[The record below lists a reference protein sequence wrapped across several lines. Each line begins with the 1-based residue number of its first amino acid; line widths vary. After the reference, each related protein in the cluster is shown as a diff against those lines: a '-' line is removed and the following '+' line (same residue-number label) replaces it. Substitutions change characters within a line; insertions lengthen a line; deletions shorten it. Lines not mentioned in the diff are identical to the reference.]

1 MKTILILIACTAT
14 ANAFCGFFVSGADQK
29 LYNNASHVVL
39 LRKGN
44 HVVMSMSNSYKG
56 PPEDFAMVVPVPVVL
71 HKKDVKTL
79 APDVFRHID
88 ELTAPRLVEY
98 WEQDPCG
105 GGSPG
110 DYLGMGGG
118 SPKRAAM
125 MEGAAKEKE
134 DHGVKIEA
142 RFTSGEYEVLILSA
156 QESSGLELWL
166 KENHYKIP
174 DGAAEALA
182 PYVREQ
188 MKFFVAKVNVKK
200 VKFDKNQ
207 QAQLSPLQFSFES
220 SELRLPVRL
229 GLLNANGQQD
239 LIVYVLH
246 PSKRFEVANYPNFT
260 AVTNLDVANS
270 VKKSFGEFYAAL
282 FDELLKRHDGKGVVT
297 EYAWDTGS
305 CDPCPGPPLDES
317 EVATLGASRVGD
329 EGQWVVTRLHTRYDK
344 QTLSEDLVFHAV
356 PPLEGGRA
364 VNSNMSGPH
373 TGKRSDT
380 NNFQARYIIRHYWP
394 KKLTCD
400 KPTRGI
406 WGPPPDGRE
415 ENFRPHP
422 ARDLAS
428 AARGTIK
435 LEEVVKGRVP
445 ELGLEAKPQK

>member
-1 MKTILILIACTAT
+1 MKTFLFLLTCSAPAS
-14 ANAFCGFFVSGADQK
+14 AFCGFFVSGADQK

-44 HVVMSMSNSYKG
+44 HVVMTMSNNYKG

-71 HKKDVKTL
+71 HKSQVKTL
-79 APDVFRHID
+79 QADVFRHID

-110 DYLGMGGG
+110 DYLGGLGTNKPM
-118 SPKRAAM
+118 KAAM
-125 MEGAAKEKE
+125 GASVTDDE

-174 DGAAEALA
+174 EGAAEALA
-182 PYVREQ
+182 PYVRAQ

-207 QAQLSPLQFSFES
+207 QALLSPLQFSYEA

-239 LIVYVLH
+239 LIVYILH
-246 PSKRFEVANYPNFT
+246 PQKRFEVANYPNLT
-260 AVTNLDVANS
+260 AVTNLDVSNS

-282 FDELLKRHDGKGVVT
+282 FDALLARNQGKGVVT

-305 CDPCPGPPLDES
+305 CDPCPGPPLDDS
-317 EVATLGASRVGD
+317 EIQTLGASRVGD
-329 EGQWVVTRLHTRYDK
+329 DGQWVVTRLHTRYDK
-344 QTLSEDLVFHAV
+344 QTLSEDLVFHAA

-364 VNSNMSGPH
+364 INKNMSGPH
-373 TGKRSDT
+373 TGKKSDS
-380 NNFQARYIIRHYWP
+380 NNFQARYIIRHYWT

-400 KPTRGI
+400 QPVRGI
-406 WGPPPDGRE
+406 WGPPTDDRV
-415 ENFRPHP
+415 ENYHPRP

-428 AARGTIK
+428 AARGAIK
-435 LEEVVKGRVP
+435 LEEVVKGKVP
-445 ELGLEAKPQK
+445 ELGLDAKK